1 MSHFVYATLASLFMS
16 STVFSQNFNYQV
28 KLDPIAIP
36 QMGGLQSF
44 AVGQHN
50 GKWLLVGGRLDG
62 LHRRQ
67 PWASFDIAGHNNQI
81 WVVDPVSKQKWTAPL
96 SGLPTSVQEQL
107 SATNPEFY
115 QTGDYLYVLGGYGYS
130 ATAGDHITF
139 PFLTALHLPSIID
152 SVIAGTSFGSAVRQ
166 LNDPEFQV
174 TGGQLQKMDSV
185 YYLLGGQKFMGR
197 YNPMGPTHGPG
208 FVQEYTNAIKRF
220 TLTDDG
226 TTLAINHLSSFTHP
240 TQLHRRDYNAKP
252 QILPNGAQG
261 ITMFSGVFQPTVDLP
276 FLSPVDVSPTGFN
289 EDTAFQQKFN
299 HYHCASLPMYSQNKQ
314 EMYTLFFGGIAQFY
328 WNNGQVVQDNNVPFV
343 NTIAYVQVD
352 ANGVKSEHKLTAEMP
367 ALLGAGAEFMPN
379 ENLAHYPNQVLKL
392 DALTQD
398 TTLAG
403 YIFGGI
409 NSSAPNIFFT
419 NNGTQSSANANIY
432 KVYLIKNSLSQN
444 SYPLQ
449 KEQGLNWMVYPNPT
463 AGAISLQFQLEN
475 VVPVRLSISNLNGQ
489 RLKQFTLTN
498 TQQGA
503 NEHNLKLDNLAP
515 NQAYIFT
522 LEADGKTLSRK
533 VILE

>member
-1 MSHFVYATLASLFMS
+1 MRHIFYSLLTVIFFS
-16 STVFSQNFNYQV
+16 SNLSSQNLPFQI
-28 KLDPIAIP
+28 KLEPITIP
-36 QMGGLQSF
+36 QMGGLQSY
-44 AVGQHN
+44 AVGQYQ
-50 GKWLLVGGRLDG
+50 GQWLLVGGRLDG

-67 PWASFDIAGHNNQI
+67 PWASFDIAGHNNQVWI
-81 WVVDPVSKQKWTAPL
+81 IDPRSQQKWTAPL

-107 SATNPEFY
+107 SSTNPEFY
-115 QTGDYLYVLGGYGYS
+115 QTGEYLYVLGGYGFS

-139 PFLTALHLPSIID
+139 PFITALHLPSIID
-152 SVIAGTSFGSAVRQ
+152 SVIAGKSFSSAVRQ

-174 TGGQLQKMDSV
+174 TGGYLEKIDST

-220 TLTDDG
+220 NLTDDG
-226 TTLAINHLSSFTHP
+226 STLTINHLSSFTHA

-252 QILPNGAQG
+252 HILPNGQQG

-276 FLSPVDVSPTGFN
+276 FLSPVDVSPTGFS
-289 EDTAFQQKFN
+289 EDTSFQQKFN
-299 HYHCASLPMYSQNKQ
+299 HYHCASLPLYSQNNQ

-352 ANGVKSEHKLTAEMP
+352 ANGAKTEHKVAAEMP

-379 ENLAHYPNQVLKL
+379 ENLSYYPNQVLKL

-432 KVYLIKNSLSQN
+432 KVYLIKNSLSQG
-444 SYPLQ
+444 SLPLQ
-449 KEQGLNWMVYPNPT
+449 EEQGLNWVVYPNPSK
-463 AGAISLQFQLEN
+463 GNISLQFQLEN
-475 VVPVRLSISNLNGQ
+475 AVPVLLSISNLKGQ
-489 RLKQFTLTN
+489 MIKQLTLSNTKVGAN
-498 TQQGA
+498 TQSLSL
-503 NEHNLKLDNLAP
+503 ENLAP

-522 LEADGKTLSRK
+522 LKAEGKTGSRQ
-533 VILE
+533 VILK